1 MLCSNKLLRA
11 GIMFVQVELETIL
24 DYLWD
29 LLGAWDWKR
38 NSIPRYESEYQ
49 ELYDF
54 IQELTK
60 KRNENAG

>member
-1 MLCSNKLLRA
+1 
-11 GIMFVQVELETIL
+11 MFVQVELEIIL

-54 IQELTK
+54 VQELTK